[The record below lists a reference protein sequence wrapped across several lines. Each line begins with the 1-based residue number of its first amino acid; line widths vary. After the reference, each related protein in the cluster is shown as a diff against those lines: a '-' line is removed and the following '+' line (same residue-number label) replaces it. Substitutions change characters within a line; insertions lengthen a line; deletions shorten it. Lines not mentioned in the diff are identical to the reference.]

1 MNNYIRELLIFIE
14 SIKIDKSLLSH
25 EKCEIGDDKSKT
37 ITRSVISS
45 SIPPKEYSFAV
56 NQSAVFMLLDAFI
69 DYKHPELM
77 NLSFAAKYKKL
88 PEDSACEKVI
98 KGVFRILRIL
108 RNSLIHNIESVNFL
122 DDRINMS
129 TEKESLEMEK
139 DAIKILNFIVW
150 YSTKNDLSMY
160 YNELVM
166 INAYKNLTNIIK
178 IKDIIETPMIS
189 PPMSVEFLS
198 FSRYK
203 VWGAEVK
210 QFSDYISIQRVSFT
224 ADIPD
229 IINKTICKNVIVGCS
244 DYVINIGNKT
254 YLISDEC
261 LTKSEDKKEGNILLN
276 ELSKFE
282 KTEGVANLRNISPD
296 YYAY

>member
-98 KGVFRILRIL
+98 KSVFRILRL
-108 RNSLIHNIESVNFL
+108 VRNSLIHNIKSVNFV
-122 DDRINMS
+122 DDRINIS
-129 TEKESLEMEK
+129 TGKESIEMENN
-139 DAIKILNFIVW
+139 AIKILNFIVW

-178 IKDIIETPMIS
+178 IKDIIQTPMIS
-189 PPMSVEFLS
+189 PPMIVEFLS

-244 DYVINIGNKT
+244 DYVINIDNKT
-254 YLISDEC
+254 YLIPDEC
-261 LTKSEDKKEGNILLN
+261 LTKSEDKEEGNIRLN

-296 YYAY
+296 Y